1 MIENE
6 NKNLKI
12 SYHIADT
19 MGDRRPVR
27 SSDAYGN
34 YKSFEEAQR
43 DYKYDQ
49 DGDNAILANINGDWY
64 RTAKFT
70 DGVVRYRSLDRLVT
84 DWHTLDETIRGVN
97 IENIDFERLLAIA
110 ATIAYCDGSLAKELG
125 ISQVSLREYDFH
137 EKFSQYFGYP
147 MYEAAI

>member
-1 MIENE
+1 
-6 NKNLKI
+6 
-12 SYHIADT
+12 

-43 DYKYDQ
+43 DYKYDP

-147 MYEAAI
+147 MYESAI

>member
-1 MIENE
+1 MMENE

-43 DYKYDQ
+43 DYKYDP

-70 DGVVRYRSLDRLVT
+70 DGVVRYRSLARVVSNRSNDCILRRQFS
-84 DWHTLDETIRGVN
+84 EGIR
-97 IENIDFERLLAIA
+97 
-110 ATIAYCDGSLAKELG
+110 YKS
-125 ISQVSLREYDFH
+125 S
-137 EKFSQYFGYP
+137 FS
-147 MYEAAI
+147 